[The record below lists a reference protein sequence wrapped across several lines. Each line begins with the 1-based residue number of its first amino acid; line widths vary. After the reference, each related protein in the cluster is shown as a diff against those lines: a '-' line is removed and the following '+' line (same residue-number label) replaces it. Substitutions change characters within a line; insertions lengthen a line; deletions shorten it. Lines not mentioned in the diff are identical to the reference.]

1 MKTDPSSITELLE
14 QLTLDQ
20 KVALVTGAS
29 LWRTNPIPELG
40 IPVLKVS
47 DGPNGVRGDGGASA
61 ASFPVGICMGATW
74 NPDLIK
80 TLGVAIAE
88 EAKTKDVQVVL
99 GPTINLHRTPLGGRN
114 FECYAEDPILSGELA
129 AAFTEGVQSQGV
141 GACLKHFVCNDSE
154 FERHT
159 ISVEVDE
166 QTLREVYLLPFQIA
180 IEQSSP
186 WTIMSAY
193 NRVNGVYACSHDELL
208 NQVLKKEW
216 GFEGLVISDWFAAKE
231 TLENALGGL
240 DLEMPGPSKVWGDA
254 LREAV
259 TDDLVPVSVL
269 DDKVRRLLRVLQWS
283 GRFDAP
289 TEVPERS
296 VDIAEHRAV
305 AYQTAVEGMVLL
317 KNEGVLPLARSS
329 IQKLAVIGPNVRH
342 FRVMGGGSSS
352 LKPHY
357 ISAPLAALHERYPG
371 MDVSAQTGCPTFKY
385 IPEPERDLL
394 TPAVE
399 ADETFDDAARG
410 LRVQFYADFER
421 TQLIR
426 QRIISQSTVHASL
439 LAGAATAMTLDG
451 EYLCAT
457 AGDYTF
463 GLLSTGRA
471 RMWVDDDAI
480 IDNWTSPEPGEAFFM
495 QGSSEVR
502 ATRFFEAG
510 QRVRV
515 FIEYEVSTDTMF
527 KGLRYGILEPQ
538 FLDPISEAVTL
549 ASASDAC
556 ILMVGTN
563 DDWETE
569 GNDRETLCLPGA
581 QDELIAKVLAVNPN
595 TVVVNNSG
603 APISMP
609 WVDQAPAI
617 LQCWFPGQEF
627 GRALMDL
634 LFGEVSPS
642 GRLPLTFPKRI
653 EDVPAYAHY
662 PGNNGQVR
670 YEEGLN
676 IGYRGFFA
684 GKTEPLFAFGHGLSY
699 TEFEYSEVHAELNAA
714 EAVVF
719 VTLSVTNTGM
729 VTGQEVVQAYL
740 CFPDSLVNRPAI
752 SLAGFT
758 KVTIAPGSVA
768 RVTLSLPLARFK
780 YWDTSSKTFELEA
793 GACTIEVGSSA
804 RDLKLSTSLL
814 LN

>member
-1 MKTDPSSITELLE
+1 
-14 QLTLDQ
+14 LT
-20 KVALVTGAS
+20 
-29 LWRTNPIPELG
+29 
-40 IPVLKVS
+40 
-47 DGPNGVRGDGGASA
+47 RG
-61 ASFPVGICMGATW
+61 
-74 NPDLIK
+74 
-80 TLGVAIAE
+80 
-88 EAKTKDVQVVL
+88 
-99 GPTINLHRTPLGGRN
+99 
-114 FECYAEDPILSGELA
+114 
-129 AAFTEGVQSQGV
+129 
-141 GACLKHFVCNDSE
+141 
-154 FERHT
+154 
-159 ISVEVDE
+159 
-166 QTLREVYLLPFQIA
+166 
-180 IEQSSP
+180 
-186 WTIMSAY
+186 
-193 NRVNGVYACSHDELL
+193 
-208 NQVLKKEW
+208 
-216 GFEGLVISDWFAAKE
+216 
-231 TLENALGGL
+231 
-240 DLEMPGPSKVWGDA
+240 
-254 LREAV
+254 
-259 TDDLVPVSVL
+259 
-269 DDKVRRLLRVLQWS
+269 
-283 GRFDAP
+283 
-289 TEVPERS
+289 
-296 VDIAEHRAV
+296 
-305 AYQTAVEGMVLL
+305 
-317 KNEGVLPLARSS
+317 S

-357 ISAPLAALHERYPG
+357 ISAPLSALHERYPG

-410 LRVQFYADFER
+410 LRVQFYADLER

-471 RMWVDDDAI
+471 RMWVDGDAI

-510 QRVRV
+510 QRVRIL
-515 FIEYEVSTDTMF
+515 IEYEVSTDTMF

-549 ASASDAC
+549 ASTSDAC

-569 GNDRETLCLPGA
+569 GNDRETLSLPGA
-581 QDELIAKVLAVNPN
+581 QDELIARVLAVNPN

-609 WVDQAPAI
+609 WVNQAPAI

-653 EDVPAYAHY
+653 EDVPAFAHY

-676 IGYRGFFA
+676 IGYRGFYA
-684 GKTEPLFAFGHGLSY
+684 AKTEPLFAFGHGLSY
-699 TEFEYSEVHAELNAA
+699 TEFDYSEVHAELNDA
-714 EAVVF
+714 EAVVL
-719 VTLSVTNTGM
+719 VSLSVTNTGI

-768 RVTLSLPLARFK
+768 HVTLSLPLARFK
-780 YWDTSSKTFELEA
+780 YWDTSSKSFQLET

-804 RDLKLSTSLL
+804 RDLKLSASLL